1 MHPAAS
7 FRRDGYLLVRELFGP
22 DEVRLLR
29 DACDSALDRAP
40 PLPRPGRARSP
51 ARTGSDAGALR
62 RGTRYQ
68 LWVSDRGCQARL
80 PTGLQPQRGGQ
91 PTGA

>member
-51 ARTGSDAGALR
+51 ARSARCPAP
-62 RGTRYQ
+62 RYKISIMG
-68 LWVSDRGCQARL
+68 VR
-80 PTGLQPQRGGQ
+80 
-91 PTGA
+91 